1 MARVSLEDRFF
12 AEAGFRPMAIALGLH
27 EHEVIGLMACLW
39 HRSQAK
45 LMVTC
50 DIDDMSDWLLRDYE
64 FLTRFSAQC
73 VRQGYLRQIEPGKF
87 EIAGNA
93 AHVENLTKLKENAK
107 RGGEATKRKRHEA
120 GQEAS
125 HEAGQEA
132 SDWGAQTTTNPI
144 QTKPIQSN
152 SQTTTSPNPSSGN
165 EPVEEVV
172 KECEFLFGSVSER
185 EIKAFRD
192 RWSENPRFTAQQLK
206 DALNWLGK
214 HPKAKPETAS
224 PLMRIFDIKAAKA
237 SYRKFDESLHL
248 FLRQKIDL
256 RLNDDHIA
264 LSACDYF
271 QGCDNELLEAYARSM
286 IEKFRS
292 N

>member
-12 AEAGFRPMAIALGLH
+12 AEAGFRPMAIALGIH

-50 DIDDMSDWLLRDYE
+50 DIDDLSDWLLRDYE
-64 FLTRFSAQC
+64 FLSRFSAQC
-73 VRQGYLRQIEPGKF
+73 VRQGYLRQVEPGKF

-93 AHVENLTKLKENAK
+93 SHVENLTRLKENAK
-107 RGGEATKRKRHEA
+107 KGGEANRKK
-120 GQEAS
+120 QEAS
-125 HEAGQEA
+125 QKDSLEASPEDTHEA
-132 SDWGAQTTTNPI
+132 SHLDSVRIAQSTTNPN
-144 QTKPIQSN
+144 QSKPIQTN

-172 KECEFLFGSVSER
+172 RECEFLFGSVSER
-185 EIKAFRD
+185 EIQAFRD

-206 DALNWLGK
+206 DALNWLGR

-237 SYRKFDESLHL
+237 AYRINL
-248 FLRQKIDL
+248 LRFINRRQ
-256 RLNDDHIA
+256 
-264 LSACDYF
+264 
-271 QGCDNELLEAYARSM
+271 ARST
-286 IEKFRS
+286 R
-292 N
+292 